1 MRTRTIQAARPNGLQ
16 FDNDQPVP
24 AELAERLYRAG
35 ESQVGDLVSG
45 FSATQRANLAVYCYH
60 KAHLHRVGL
69 AIAATCDRSVL
80 ELTWGRA
87 LGKALFEQSRDPALA
102 QIRTGNPYR
111 PAVTLATLQA
121 MQTDPDDSQD
131 DSQDWIG
138 GDEELPST
146 TVTH

>member
-1 MRTRTIQAARPNGLQ
+1 MRTIRAAGPNSPQL
-16 FDNDQPVP
+16 DNDQPVP

-35 ESQVGDLVSG
+35 ESRAGDLVAG

-69 AIAATCDRSVL
+69 AIAATCERSVL

-87 LGKALFEQSRDPALA
+87 LGKALFEQSRDLALA
-102 QIRTGNPYR
+102 PIRATNPYR
-111 PAVTLATLQA
+111 PAVTLATLSA
-121 MQTDPDDSQD
+121 MPADPDDSQD
-131 DSQDWIG
+131 WADD
-138 GDEELPST
+138 DDELPPT

>member
-1 MRTRTIQAARPNGLQ
+1 MRTRTIPAARQNSLQ

-87 LGKALFEQSRDPALA
+87 LGKALFEQSREPALA
-102 QIRTGNPYR
+102 PTRATHPYR
-111 PAVTLATLQA
+111 RAVTLATLSA
-121 MQTDPDDSQD
+121 MQADPDDSQD
-131 DSQDWIG
+131 WTDDG
-138 GDEELPST
+138 ELPPA